1 MTAQLGCAGGVAR
14 APFPARPD
22 TVVPGSLNGPFDG
35 VVLDQSTNEPV
46 AGALVLA
53 SWAFEDAQGLLTPSA
68 SYSTSVITE
77 VDGSYRLPLLPRAQ
91 SRPSALLRRFTLV
104 IYKAGYLGY
113 RSDLRTDDRTPRH
126 DFAQRGNVVRLD
138 RFPQGESHARHLV
151 FLGAGELLQRA
162 AQAEGKQAALEL
174 TEASPAMKD
183 KEPVEETPPE
193 APPPPLAARLLE
205 AADVAPLF
213 AQAGLS
219 GEPSLV
225 PLEAPPPPLDPGA
238 SGVRYTVV
246 DKNGEASEGAAPGPA
261 VDLRLWRLESG
272 SEARALFELFKNP
285 PRPAAAPAGKP
296 APNAPSPSAAPARP
310 TAVQVAPP
318 AGRAAAP
325 PFAEVPAARTV
336 LRDATGAAFPL
347 PAAPAPAASPASS
360 GAPARP
366 LIIDGG
372 LRAYDGAA
380 KTRELSV
387 LVKQLGLVLQVRCSE
402 ALCRDDAAT
411 ESVLKRAL
419 SRL

>member
-1 MTAQLGCAGGVAR
+1 MSHGEGFA
-14 APFPARPD
+14 
-22 TVVPGSLNGPFDG
+22 N
-35 VVLDQSTNEPV
+35 
-46 AGALVLA
+46 
-53 SWAFEDAQGLLTPSA
+53 
-68 SYSTSVITE
+68 
-77 VDGSYRLPLLPRAQ
+77 
-91 SRPSALLRRFTLV
+91 
-104 IYKAGYLGY
+104 
-113 RSDLRTDDRTPRH
+113 
-126 DFAQRGNVVRLD
+126 FAQRGNVVRLD

-174 TEASPAMKD
+174 TEASPAVKE

-193 APPPPLAARLLE
+193 APPPPPLAAKLLE

-219 GEPSLV
+219 GEPSLL
-225 PLEAPPPPLDPGA
+225 PLEAPPSPLDTGA

-246 DKNGEASEGAAPGPA
+246 EKNGEGSEGAAPGPA

-272 SEARALFELFKNP
+272 SEARALFELLRDPQKA
-285 PRPAAAPAGKP
+285 RAAAAPAGKP
-296 APNAPSPSAAPARP
+296 AATGSPAAPSTAPARP
-310 TAVQVAPP
+310 TAVQVTPP
-318 AGRAAAP
+318 PGRAAAP

-336 LRDATGAAFPL
+336 LRDAAGAAFPL
-347 PAAPAPAASPASS
+347 PAAQAPTASPA

-366 LIIDGG
+366 LILDGG

-402 ALCRDDAAT
+402 ALCRDDATT

>member
-1 MTAQLGCAGGVAR
+1 M
-14 APFPARPD
+14 
-22 TVVPGSLNGPFDG
+22 PGSLNGPFDG

-53 SWAFEDAQGLLTPSA
+53 SWAFEDAHGLLTPSA
-68 SYSTSVITE
+68 SYSTSVLTE
-77 VDGSYRLPLLPRAQ
+77 VDGTYRLPLLPRAQ
-91 SRPSALLRRFTLV
+91 TRPSALLRRFTLV

-174 TEASPAMKD
+174 TEASPAVKE

-219 GEPSLV
+219 GEPSLL

-238 SGVRYTVV
+238 SGVRYTLV
-246 DKNGEASEGAAPGPA
+246 DKNSEGAPGAEGAAPGPA

-272 SEARALFELFKNP
+272 SEARALFELLKDP
-285 PRPAAAPAGKP
+285 QKARPAAAPAGKP
-296 APNAPSPSAAPARP
+296 APTTPAKP
-310 TAVQVAPP
+310 IAVQVAPP
-318 AGRAAAP
+318 PGRAAAP

-347 PAAPAPAASPASS
+347 SAAPAASAS
-360 GAPARP
+360 PTRP
-366 LIIDGG
+366 LVIDGG

-380 KTRELSV
+380 KARELSV